1 MNKQQILAQLSF
13 AQAHLNDL
21 KVLIEQATLPENTL
35 DNRVR
40 ANDLAQRGCQVIV
53 QYMNNIM
60 IEGTMTR
67 EYMELE
73 DKSEAKSEEDTH
85 KEGTSDNGAFPEDTK
100 FWFPRNAW

>member
-1 MNKQQILAQLSF
+1 MNKQQILTQLAF
-13 AQAHLNDL
+13 AQAHLNKL
-21 KVLIEQATLPENTL
+21 KSLIEQATLPDNTL

-53 QYMNNIM
+53 QYINNIM

-73 DKSEAKSEEDTH
+73 QGSEVKSEEDTR
-85 KEGTSDNGAFPEDTK
+85 KESASDNGAYPEDTK